1 MKMILSE
8 KITML
13 RKKNGWSQEELAEKL
28 NISRQSVSKWESGAS
43 IPDLERI
50 VNMSQLFG
58 VTTDYLLKD
67 EIEEAEFTE
76 GTTPEIT
83 EGKVITVEE
92 ANTFLEATKKY
103 AARIAP
109 AVSLCVLSPT
119 VLLWLSGR
127 VEAGMGTLTENAAG
141 VIGVIALLLMVA
153 AAVATFL
160 LNGMSYAKY
169 KYVEKEKLTLQ
180 YGVSGIVEKAKEKFA
195 GTYRICVVLGVLMCI
210 LGVVPLLTVAVLFGD
225 NSFAVI
231 VGVDILLIMVAIAV
245 WLFVWSGIIWGGFQ
259 KLLQEGDY
267 TVENKAVNRKYEH
280 VAAIYWCIWTA
291 VYLAISLPTMRW
303 DITWVVWPVA
313 GVLFAALMAFLKI
326 KNQRTERE

>member
-8 KITML
+8 KIIML
-13 RKKNGWSQEELAEKL
+13 RKKNGWSQEDLAERL
-28 NISRQSVSKWESGAS
+28 DISRQSVSKWESGAS

-67 EIEEAEFTE
+67 EIEEAKFAE
-76 GTTPEIT
+76 GTAPEIT

-92 ANTFLEATKKY
+92 ANSFLETTKKY

-109 AVSLCVLSPT
+109 AVSLCVLSPV
-119 VLLWLSGR
+119 VLLWLSGM
-127 VEAGMGTLTENAAG
+127 AGAGRGNITEDAAG
-141 VIGVIALLLMVA
+141 GIGVIVLLLMVA
-153 AAVATFL
+153 VAVAVFL
-160 LNGMSYAKY
+160 LNGIPYNKY
-169 KYVEKEKLTLQ
+169 EYLEKEKLTLQ
-180 YGVSGIVEKAKEKFA
+180 YGVSGIAEKAKETFA
-195 GTYRICVVLGVLMCI
+195 GTYRICITLGVILCI
-210 LGVVPLLTVAVLFGD
+210 LGAVPLLAVSVFWGDNGYAVILAVDVLLMIVAV
-225 NSFAVI
+225 
-231 VGVDILLIMVAIAV
+231 AV

-267 TVENKAVNRKYEH
+267 TVENKMVNKKYEH

-291 VYLAISLPTMRW
+291 IYLAISLPTMRW

-313 GVLFAALMAFLKI
+313 GVLYGALMVFLKA
-326 KNQRTERE
+326 KNRPKEQE

>member
-8 KITML
+8 KIIML
-13 RKKNGWSQEELAEKL
+13 RKKNGWSQEDLAERL
-28 NISRQSVSKWESGAS
+28 DISRQSVSKWESGAS

-67 EIEEAEFTE
+67 EIEEAEFVE
-76 GTTPEIT
+76 GMTPEIT

-109 AVSLCVLSPT
+109 AVSLCVLSPV
-119 VLLWLSGR
+119 VLLWLSGMAETGR
-127 VEAGMGTLTENAAG
+127 GPITENVAG
-141 VIGVIALLLMVA
+141 GIGVIVLLLMVA
-153 AAVATFL
+153 VAVAVFL
-160 LNGMSYAKY
+160 LTGIPYNKY
-169 KYVEKEKLTLQ
+169 EYLEKEKLTLQ
-180 YGVSGIVEKAKEKFA
+180 YGVFGIVEKAKETFA
-195 GTYRICVVLGVLMCI
+195 GTYRICITLGVILCI
-210 LGVVPLLTVAVLFGD
+210 LGAVPLLAVSVFWGD
-225 NSFAVI
+225 NSYAVI
-231 VGVDILLIMVAIAV
+231 LAVDVLLMIVAVAV

-267 TVENKAVNRKYEH
+267 TVENKEVNRKYEH
-280 VAAIYWCIWTA
+280 VTAIYWCVWTA
-291 VYLAISLPTMRW
+291 IYLAISLPTMRW

-313 GVLFAALMAFLKI
+313 GVLFAALQAFLKI
-326 KNQRTERE
+326 RNRKTEQE